1 MKRTGYEIDD
11 IQSCYYQMLKALTA
25 APWSSWNVIR
35 GWPEIEV
42 FNNPSKP
49 FIYVMPPVSVE
60 DWMQQAGGI
69 AGTIWEMI
77 IGCWDG
83 RLTGGPE
90 EIQIIG
96 SQLLALF
103 NNPVTL
109 NKTNTFNVTLG
120 ATTYTATEL
129 LSQGIET
136 MSIRGPR
143 DIATED
149 QKEFRS
155 EFTVSLLT

>member
-1 MKRTGYEIDD
+1 
-11 IQSCYYQMLKALTA
+11 
-25 APWSSWNVIR
+25 
-35 GWPEIEV
+35 
-42 FNNPSKP
+42 
-49 FIYVMPPVSVE
+49 MPPVSVA
-60 DWMQQAGGI
+60 DWMQQGGGI
-69 AGTIWEMI
+69 PGTEWEMI
-77 IGCWDG
+77 IGCWDA

-120 ATTYTATEL
+120 ATTYTTTNL
-129 LSQGIET
+129 IDQGIET

-143 DIATED
+143 PIDCED
-149 QKEFRS
+149 LKEFRD
-155 EFTVSLLT
+155 EFIITLLT